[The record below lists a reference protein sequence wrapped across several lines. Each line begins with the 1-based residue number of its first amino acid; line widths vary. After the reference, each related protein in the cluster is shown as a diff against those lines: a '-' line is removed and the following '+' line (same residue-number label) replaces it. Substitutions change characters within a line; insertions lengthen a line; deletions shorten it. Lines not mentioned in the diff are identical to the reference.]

1 MVGILLVDLFITLA
15 TIFGYFISVFSYG
28 AQITTGIEAVS
39 SENFGSN
46 LYQNCVNQY
55 GANNPACQLVYNQT
69 MHLYKDLWLLQ
80 NPMSIVYFLVVKY
93 YQIDVR
99 NTMLY

>member
-1 MVGILLVDLFITLA
+1 MVRAFNRLVTAAFISILFITLA

-28 AQITTGIEAVS
+28 AQIATGVEAVS

-55 GANNPACQLVYNQT
+55 GANNPACQLIY
-69 MHLYKDLWLLQ
+69 MKLRLQ
-80 NPMSIVYFLVVKY
+80 LQPKQSIYM
-93 YQIDVR
+93 D
-99 NTMLY
+99 